1 LVADATVTDPGPP
14 VGSNRYQKPDPTNLI
29 FGINRYKILSR
40 NVGFYK
46 GRNKGMPPM
55 IQLTGQ
61 DLLQHR
67 ENCRAVGMAAADIVR
82 AAGYIGQRKDGSEKL
97 NFTRYYEE
105 VLIAQGKMHRVN
117 VYIGEITPMGIQP
130 VQSHSFTTSSKSA
143 RSVSRKVREITDLTG
158 VRCKRIVKNGVVR
171 LYPKSGEVIAY
182 NVPA

>member
-1 LVADATVTDPGPP
+1 LVADATVTRSRP
-14 VGSNRYQKPDPTNLI
+14 VSRYRLIPKTRSDQFDFWCQPIQNPEPD
-29 FGINRYKILSR
+29 
-40 NVGFYK
+40 VGFYK

-61 DLLQHR
+61 TLLQHR

>member
-1 LVADATVTDPGPP
+1 
-14 VGSNRYQKPDPTNLI
+14 
-29 FGINRYKILSR
+29 
-40 NVGFYK
+40 VGFYK

-105 VLIAQGKMHRVN
+105 VFSSPRARCTELMSTSGKLPRWVFSQSSHIPSPLLVKVPEVCRVRCGKSP
-117 VYIGEITPMGIQP
+117 ILP
-130 VQSHSFTTSSKSA
+130 VLGVSESSKMA
-143 RSVSRKVREITDLTG
+143 WFVCILKVG
-158 VRCKRIVKNGVVR
+158 R
-171 LYPKSGEVIAY
+171 L
-182 NVPA
+182 